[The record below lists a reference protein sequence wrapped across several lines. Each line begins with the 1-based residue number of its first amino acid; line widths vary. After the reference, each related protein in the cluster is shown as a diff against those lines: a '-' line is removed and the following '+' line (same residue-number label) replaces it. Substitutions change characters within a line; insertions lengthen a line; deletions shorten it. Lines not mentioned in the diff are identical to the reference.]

1 MTARSA
7 AQIDLLRADRTHN
20 AYALCAPP
28 EVGEQPL
35 PFFTLTLFRH
45 GLMACSSISQS
56 V

>member
-20 AYALCAPP
+20 AYALYAT

-35 PFFTLTLFRH
+35 PFFSLTLYRH